1 MFASKVSRLND
12 KLTYSEKKIA
22 KLILENSD
30 KIDSM
35 TSEQIAHEA
44 GCAQATVSRFAQKL
58 GYSSF
63 KNMLLDV
70 SNSSLLHKN
79 SELQNRESLRDTM
92 FKLKNLY
99 IASLDDAIENNSDT
113 VIDKAV
119 EYIEQADTVFCF
131 GVRAS
136 FAMISVMYYRLLEL
150 GLRTSSATTTIEGVS
165 IARNLKKNDVVLV
178 VSVSGETNE
187 VVAVA
192 QAAKDSGAKVISI
205 VGSSGSTLELYSDVT
220 LKSAEFNVHT
230 KRVNLVNRAPAL
242 FLIDTLF
249 MRLWQQHEEVYIQ
262 SIENFQ
268 KQLSEQGFQ
277 LNAAGE
283 PDGFR
288 I

>member
-79 SELQNRESLRDTM
+79 SELQNRESPRDTM

-165 IARNLKKNDVVLV
+165 IARNLKKDDVVLV

-192 QAAKDSGAKVISI
+192 QAAKASGAKVISI

-230 KRVNLVNRAPAL
+230 KRVNLVNRTPAL